1 MSAEDI
7 EASKA
12 PLMDHLIELRSRL
25 IKALLGFG
33 VAFIFCFFFAKQ
45 IYNVLV
51 WPFVWIAGPENSK
64 FIYTALLEYFL
75 TQLKLALF
83 GAGFISFPIV
93 ATQIYK
99 FVAPG
104 LYKHERGAFLPY
116 LIATPF
122 FFVLGSMLVYFVV
135 LPMLVRFS
143 LGMQQMGGPETA
155 QIQLLPKVGEYL
167 SLMMSLIFAFGIAF
181 QLPVILT
188 LLGRIG
194 IITSK
199 QLREKRRYFIVV
211 AFIIAAVLTPPDVL
225 SQASLAMP
233 LLALYEGSII
243 AVAMVE
249 KKAATAKAAAAG
261 PAGDP
266 AAAEAQSGRV
276 GPLRCSKSRPFGLL
290 DARLCRHDSGMA
302 RHARHQI
309 DPRQPAAFDAGLK
322 RRGLAPLSASLLAI
336 DEKRRAAIL
345 ASEQAQARRNAAS
358 KEIGDAKKAKDE
370 ARASKLMA
378 EVAELKT
385 TMPELEAAA
394 KAADEELAKELAAIP
409 NLPLDEVPDGT
420 DEHGNVQ
427 RAVFGKARNYGFA
440 PKPHDDLGG
449 ALGYMDFEAAAK
461 LSGARFVVLKKGLAR
476 LERAIGQFM
485 LDLHTNEHGYTEI
498 NPPLLVRNEVMFGT
512 GQLPKFEDDQFWA
525 IKGELLVAAR

>member
-1 MSAEDI
+1 MSADEI

-64 FIYTALLEYFL
+64 FIYTALLEYFI
-75 TQLKLALF
+75 TQLKLAMF
-83 GAGFISFPIV
+83 GAGFISFPII

-116 LIATPF
+116 LIATPV

-143 LGMQQMGGPETA
+143 LGMQQAAGAETA

-194 IITSK
+194 IITSR

-211 AFIIAAVLTPPDVL
+211 AFIIAGILTPPDFF
-225 SQASLAMP
+225 SIFFLALP
-233 LLALYEGSII
+233 LMALYEGAIWSVRI
-243 AVAMVE
+243 VE
-249 KKAATAKAAAAG
+249 RKATASAASAAAAG
-261 PAGDP
+261 AKPA
-266 AAAEAQSGRV
+266 E
-276 GPLRCSKSRPFGLL
+276 
-290 DARLCRHDSGMA
+290 
-302 RHARHQI
+302 
-309 DPRQPAAFDAGLK
+309 
-322 RRGLAPLSASLLAI
+322 
-336 DEKRRAAIL
+336 
-345 ASEQAQARRNAAS
+345 
-358 KEIGDAKKAKDE
+358 
-370 ARASKLMA
+370 
-378 EVAELKT
+378 
-385 TMPELEAAA
+385 
-394 KAADEELAKELAAIP
+394 
-409 NLPLDEVPDGT
+409 
-420 DEHGNVQ
+420 
-427 RAVFGKARNYGFA
+427 
-440 PKPHDDLGG
+440 
-449 ALGYMDFEAAAK
+449 
-461 LSGARFVVLKKGLAR
+461 
-476 LERAIGQFM
+476 
-485 LDLHTNEHGYTEI
+485 
-498 NPPLLVRNEVMFGT
+498 
-512 GQLPKFEDDQFWA
+512 
-525 IKGELLVAAR
+525 